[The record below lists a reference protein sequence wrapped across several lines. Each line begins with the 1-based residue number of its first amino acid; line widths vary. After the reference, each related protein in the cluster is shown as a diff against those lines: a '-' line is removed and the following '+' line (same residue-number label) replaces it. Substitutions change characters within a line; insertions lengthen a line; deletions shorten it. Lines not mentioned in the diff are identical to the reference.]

1 MLFFVTIK
9 ADLDFFFFLE
19 LFSGE
24 KKDFILYLTFSLHVF
39 LSHLSLCLST
49 FLSLC
54 PSLFPLSHTL
64 LESYSLKLSQ
74 IGLEQKTLS
83 LFLSLLHSLTHS
95 HTHTTW
101 EYQDGRELGS
111 THSHSRS
118 LGVEQTT
125 FATDSDDWKCLTP
138 HNWMKGRISGS
149 KCSWNAKSII

>member
-24 KKDFILYLTFSLHVF
+24 KKDFISYFLSPWLSFSFLSLSLHVSF
-39 LSHLSLCLST
+39 ALSLPFS
-49 FLSLC
+49 S
-54 PSLFPLSHTL
+54 LSHTTWEL
-64 LESYSLKLSQ
+64 LTQTLTDRIGAEDPLSLSLSPSLTYSL
-74 IGLEQKTLS
+74 T
-83 LFLSLLHSLTHS
+83 

-138 HNWMKGRISGS
+138 HNWMKGRISGP